1 MITEKQKMQWGLT
14 DAEIR
19 CEGAGLTDSEFR
31 IIYKASEGVRK
42 AGVFGPSIA
51 WPGSCAG
58 DTTDSEFRII
68 YKASEGVRKGSV
80 FGPSIAWPG
89 SCAGDTGRVPKTLA
103 GTGKDDGGHLVG
115 ITFMGEAE

>member
-58 DTTDSEFRII
+58 DT
-68 YKASEGVRKGSV
+68 
-80 FGPSIAWPG
+80 
-89 SCAGDTGRVPKTLA
+89 GRVPKTLA

-115 ITFMGEAE
+115 ITFVGEAE

>member
-1 MITEKQKMQWGLT
+1 MITEKQQTQWGLT

-19 CEGAGLTDSEFR
+19 CEGAGVTDAEFR

-51 WPGSCAG
+51 WPRRC
-58 DTTDSEFRII
+58 
-68 YKASEGVRKGSV
+68 
-80 FGPSIAWPG
+80 P
-89 SCAGDTGRVPKTLA
+89 GDTGRVPKRMA

>member
-1 MITEKQKMQWGLT
+1 MITEKQQIQWGLN

-31 IIYKASEGVRK
+31 IIYKASEGIRK
-42 AGVFGPSIA
+42 AGVFGPSLA
-51 WPGSCAG
+51 WPGRGEA
-58 DTTDSEFRII
+58 
-68 YKASEGVRKGSV
+68 
-80 FGPSIAWPG
+80 
-89 SCAGDTGRVPKTLA
+89 DTGRLPKRLA

>member
-1 MITEKQKMQWGLT
+1 MITEEEQEKWGLN

-19 CEGAGLTDSEFR
+19 CEGAGVTDAEFR
-31 IIYKASEGVRK
+31 IIYKSSEGIRK
-42 AGVFGPSIA
+42 A
-51 WPGSCAG
+51 
-58 DTTDSEFRII
+58 
-68 YKASEGVRKGSV
+68 SV
-80 FGPSIAWPG
+80 FGPSLAWPR

>member
-1 MITEKQKMQWGLT
+1 MITEKQQIQWGLN

-31 IIYKASEGVRK
+31 IIYKASEGIRK

-51 WPGSCAG
+51 WPRSCAG
-58 DTTDSEFRII
+58 DTR
-68 YKASEGVRKGSV
+68 
-80 FGPSIAWPG
+80 
-89 SCAGDTGRVPKTLA
+89 RVPKGMA

-115 ITFMGEAE
+115 ITFVGEAE